1 MILSSIIFFALIT
14 VVAPI
19 LGKYI
24 AWVFRYSFIE
34 HEALKDNH
42 GHWQSQNWREYFG
55 SLMCFN
61 IICIICTFIIIYF
74 QEYLPTYSELQDRIS
89 LSSSINA
96 AISFSTGTF
105 WQSHDPESDLSMFS
119 HIFALTMQNFL
130 SGATGIAVFIA
141 FIRGIIN
148 SQNPYIGNFYDDFLR
163 SMIFILLPIAAIV
176 AIMLIGYGTPYD
188 FTSSIEYIDLAGNS
202 NHLNIGPV
210 AGQVAI
216 KNLVANGGSL
226 FASASAH
233 PFEAPSR
240 EAIMLNLFL
249 IVLMPVA
256 MIFTYGYLVDA
267 KSLSWALYAVV
278 IIIMISSLL
287 IMNLGETTYGLP
299 FIFDKEILGDNFNY
313 TGKELIYDK
322 FPSLMWILSIT
333 LSSDGSPNA
342 CLENYSPLST
352 LVLFFNLI
360 MSKFVIEGVGSG
372 FFAML
377 SYLIVAVFL
386 RGLITG
392 ETANFFGKR
401 ITINEINYVII
412 VFLVM
417 PVGVLIFTGIT
428 LLLPYSQE
436 LIIYHGSQAV
446 TDITYNFASSFA
458 NNGSDFTGIDTSTDY
473 FNYMTAIAM
482 FIGRYPI
489 IYFSLAISG
498 SFAEKQRIKNIISK
512 RTQSSIELSVF
523 LLVTVLLVGAI
534 MFMPLMILGPLL
546 EFINM

>member
-1 MILSSIIFFALIT
+1 
-14 VVAPI
+14 
-19 LGKYI
+19 
-24 AWVFRYSFIE
+24 
-34 HEALKDNH
+34 
-42 GHWQSQNWREYFG
+42 
-55 SLMCFN
+55 
-61 IICIICTFIIIYF
+61 
-74 QEYLPTYSELQDRIS
+74 
-89 LSSSINA
+89 
-96 AISFSTGTF
+96 
-105 WQSHDPESDLSMFS
+105 
-119 HIFALTMQNFL
+119 
-130 SGATGIAVFIA
+130 
-141 FIRGIIN
+141 
-148 SQNPYIGNFYDDFLR
+148 
-163 SMIFILLPIAAIV
+163 
-176 AIMLIGYGTPYD
+176 
-188 FTSSIEYIDLAGNS
+188 
-202 NHLNIGPV
+202 
-210 AGQVAI
+210 
-216 KNLVANGGSL
+216 
-226 FASASAH
+226 
-233 PFEAPSR
+233 
-240 EAIMLNLFL
+240 MLNLFL

-256 MIFTYGYLVDA
+256 MIFAYGYLVDA
-267 KSLSWALYAVV
+267 RSLSWSLYAVV
-278 IIIMISSLL
+278 IIIMVFSLL
-287 IMNLGETTYGLP
+287 IMNLGETTYSLP
-299 FIFDKEILGDNFNY
+299 FIFGKDRLGDNFNY
-313 TGKELIYDK
+313 TGKELIYDT
-322 FPSLMWILSIT
+322 FPSLMWTLSIT

-386 RGLITG
+386 RGLISG

-412 VFLVM
+412 VFLVV

-458 NNGSDFTGIDTSTDY
+458 NNGSNFTGINISTDY
-473 FNYMTAIAM
+473 FNYMTAVAM

-498 SFAEKQRIKNIISK
+498 SFAGKQRIKNIISK

-523 LLVTVLLVGAI
+523 LLITVMLVGAI

>member
-1 MILSSIIFFALIT
+1 M
-14 VVAPI
+14 
-19 LGKYI
+19 
-24 AWVFRYSFIE
+24 WV
-34 HEALKDNH
+34 
-42 GHWQSQNWREYFG
+42 
-55 SLMCFN
+55 
-61 IICIICTFIIIYF
+61 
-74 QEYLPTYSELQDRIS
+74 
-89 LSSSINA
+89 
-96 AISFSTGTF
+96 
-105 WQSHDPESDLSMFS
+105 
-119 HIFALTMQNFL
+119 
-130 SGATGIAVFIA
+130 
-141 FIRGIIN
+141 
-148 SQNPYIGNFYDDFLR
+148 
-163 SMIFILLPIAAIV
+163 
-176 AIMLIGYGTPYD
+176 
-188 FTSSIEYIDLAGNS
+188 
-202 NHLNIGPV
+202 
-210 AGQVAI
+210 
-216 KNLVANGGSL
+216 
-226 FASASAH
+226 
-233 PFEAPSR
+233 
-240 EAIMLNLFL
+240 
-249 IVLMPVA
+249 
-256 MIFTYGYLVDA
+256 
-267 KSLSWALYAVV
+267 
-278 IIIMISSLL
+278 
-287 IMNLGETTYGLP
+287 
-299 FIFDKEILGDNFNY
+299 
-313 TGKELIYDK
+313 
-322 FPSLMWILSIT
+322 LSIT

-458 NNGSDFTGIDTSTDY
+458 NNGSNFTGIDTSIDY
-473 FNYMTAIAM
+473 FNYMTALAM

-512 RTQSSIELSVF
+512 RTQSSIELSIF
-523 LLVTVLLVGAI
+523 LLMTVMLVSAI

>member
-1 MILSSIIFFALIT
+1 MIIPSLAFFTLIT
-14 VVAPI
+14 VAAPI

-24 AWVFRYSFIE
+24 AWVFRYNYRE
-34 HEALKDNH
+34 HEALKSNQ
-42 GHWQSQNWREYFG
+42 GYWKSQNWKEYFG
-55 SLMCFN
+55 SLMGFN
-61 IICIICTFIIIYF
+61 IICILFTFIIIYF
-74 QEYLPTYSELQDRIS
+74 QQYFPTYSEAQSKIS

-105 WQSHDPESDLSMFS
+105 WQSHNPENELSMFS
-119 HIFALTMQNFL
+119 YVFALTMQNFL
-130 SGATGIAVFIA
+130 SAATGIAVFIA
-141 FIRGIIN
+141 FIRGIVN

-163 SMIFILLPIAAIV
+163 SMIFILLPISILIAIT
-176 AIMLIGYGTPYD
+176 LISYGTPHD
-188 FTSSIEYIDLAGNS
+188 FTGEIEYTNIVGMRDYF
-202 NHLNIGPV
+202 NIGPI

-216 KNLVANGGSL
+216 KHFVANGGSL

-256 MIFTYGYLVDA
+256 MIFAYGYLVDA
-267 KSLSWALYAVV
+267 RSLSWSLYSVV
-278 IIIMISSLL
+278 IIIMVFSLL
-287 IMNLGETTYGLP
+287 IMNLGETTYSLP
-299 FIFDKEILGDNFNY
+299 FIFGKDALGDNFNY

-322 FPSLMWILSIT
+322 FPSLMWTLSIT

-352 LVLFFNLI
+352 LILFFNLI

-412 VFLVM
+412 VFLVV

-446 TDITYNFASSFA
+446 TDITYNFASNFA
-458 NNGSDFTGIDTSTDY
+458 NNGSNFTGMNTSTDY

-482 FIGRYPI
+482 FIGRYTI

-498 SFAEKQRIKNIISK
+498 SFAKKQRIKNIISK
-512 RTQSSIELSVF
+512 RTQSSIELSIF
-523 LLVTVLLVGAI
+523 LLITVMLVGAI